1 MSLTTTMSLTAS
13 RRTEFEIAA
22 GEVYLN
28 GGANS
33 PLPRAARLAV
43 EEAWRVQA
51 TPSLIPFEAFFTYA
65 DAIRERA
72 GRALGL
78 PARDVAVTTSTTSGM
93 TLLAQG
99 LRWKAGE
106 RLLLGPDEFPSNAYP
121 WFALEERGVTIQHIG
136 AAGRPLT
143 AADLTAALD
152 SGPPVRALSVAAV
165 HYPTGNVHP
174 LGELAEIL
182 HSRDALLFT
191 DASQAAGAVDIDWL
205 GSGVDAM
212 AVSGY
217 KWLLGPYG
225 TGIFW
230 VRPEVRDGM
239 INVNGNW
246 LALEGS
252 QNLGQ
257 LMATYPRRYER
268 HGRIFDAGEV
278 ASYFNLSAF
287 RAGLDLLLEVG
298 VSRVEALHRS
308 LHDRAIAGLDGLP
321 LRVVT
326 DLAAPRRSPMLMLE
340 AIDGLDL
347 TRLESDLA
355 ARHVSVSLRMGR
367 LRLSPGMWND
377 DSDLDAFVAAARGSV
392 AG

>member
-1 MSLTTTMSLTAS
+1 MAAS
-13 RRTEFEIAA
+13 RRQDFEIAP

-33 PLPRAARLAV
+33 PLPRTARQAV

-51 TPSLIPFEAFFTYA
+51 TPSLIPFDAFFSYA

-78 PARDVAVTTSTTSGM
+78 PPRDVAVTTSTTSGM
-93 TLLAQG
+93 TMLAQG
-99 LRWKAGE
+99 LRWNAGD

-121 WFALEERGVTIQHIG
+121 WFALEERGVTIEHIG
-136 AAGRPLT
+136 VPGHPLT
-143 AADLTAALD
+143 TADLTAAVD
-152 SGPPVRALSVAAV
+152 SGPPVRALSLAAV
-165 HYPTGNVHP
+165 HYPTGDVQP
-174 LGELAEIL
+174 LKELADVL
-182 HSRDALLFT
+182 HARDALLFT
-191 DASQAAGAVDIDWL
+191 DASQAAGAVDIEWL

-212 AVSGY
+212 AISGY

-230 VRPEVRDGM
+230 VRPEVRDAL

-246 LALEGS
+246 LAVEGA

-257 LMATYPRRYER
+257 LMTTYPRRYER
-268 HGRIFDAGEV
+268 HGRVFDAGEV

-298 VSRVEALHRS
+298 VPAVEALHRS
-308 LHDRAIAGLDGLP
+308 LHDRVISRLAGLP
-321 LRVVT
+321 LRPVT
-326 DLAAPRRSPMLMLE
+326 TVGAPRRSPMLMFE

-347 TRLESDLA
+347 ARLEADLA

-367 LRLSPGMWND
+367 LRLSPGIWND
-377 DSDLDAFVAAARGSV
+377 DSDMDAFVDAVRGSV
-392 AG
+392 GC